1 MSVAN
6 PTYADEGK
14 APFLPGYALFGA
26 LLACAGLPI
35 YIHAPKFFVDQYGVG
50 LAVLGAVL
58 FGLRM
63 IDFVQEPLL
72 GWASDTIKRRKGAW
86 IACCGLLM
94 AGAMFCLFA
103 VPAPIAP
110 VWWFALTLTALFSS
124 FSFLTISFYANGAV
138 SGSQLGENGHVRLAA
153 WRETGALLGV
163 CAAAAAPTLFATVT
177 TAPFTG
183 FALAFALL
191 ALLALCTMRNAWDV
205 KPDAAAKTDD
215 VSFKQLLKDS
225 VAKKLLIVA
234 LLNAAPVAV
243 SSTVFLFYVE
253 SRLGLV
259 GWEGGLLILFFL
271 AAAAA
276 APIWARFAARFGAKP
291 VLLCAMAL
299 AVAVFSLTLTLQEG
313 DLFLF
318 ALICFASGATLGAD
332 MTLLPAIFSAR
343 LETIAIFRLPSRSI
357 Q

>member
-1 MSVAN
+1 
-6 PTYADEGK
+6 
-14 APFLPGYALFGA
+14 
-26 LLACAGLPI
+26 
-35 YIHAPKFFVDQYGVG
+35 
-50 LAVLGAVL
+50 
-58 FGLRM
+58 
-63 IDFVQEPLL
+63 
-72 GWASDTIKRRKGAW
+72 
-86 IACCGLLM
+86 
-94 AGAMFCLFA
+94 
-103 VPAPIAP
+103 
-110 VWWFALTLTALFSS
+110 
-124 FSFLTISFYANGAV
+124 
-138 SGSQLGENGHVRLAA
+138 LGENGHVRLAA

-191 ALLALCTMRNAWDV
+191 ALLALYTMRNAWDV

-343 LETIAIFRLPSRSI
+343 LETIAPGSARAFGLWSFASKFALALAAVLVLPTLEFSGFQAGASNDATALATLTALYALLPCI
-357 Q
+357 LKCLAIIVLIVTPIKET